1 MAGDISE
8 ETPRKIILNA
18 VQVMMNTKTLNIK
31 LVDKTPHAINH
42 LSQGEKFK
50 GNKISTAK
58 YNLFTFIPRF
68 LFEQF
73 RRWVQSNPQ

>member
-31 LVDKTPHAINH
+31 LVDKPPYAINH

>member
-18 VQVMMNTKTLNIK
+18 VQVKINNQPLNIK
-31 LVDKTPHAINH
+31 LVDKPPNSVNH

-73 RRWVQSNPQ
+73 RRWVQSNHQ

>member
-31 LVDKTPHAINH
+31 LVDKPPYAIT
-42 LSQGEKFK
+42 SQGEKFK

-58 YNLFTFIPRF
+58 YNLLTFIPRF

-73 RRWVQSNPQ
+73 RRWVQSNHQ